1 MKTYHIKLI
10 TILLFASGN
19 IFAAE
24 NANKKVK
31 LTKKI
36 FSPDYINLQ
45 YAGNLGLGSVGL
57 GYVSVKNKNTIGF
70 SYGFLP
76 ESINNVEVHTFSLKR
91 VFHISKHR
99 FSKRSLGTSYMGT
112 NIILSKTKNTYIK
125 FPDHFPSK
133 YYFTNAVHFAP
144 FIGVKFDNILTN
156 KKKLYRYP
164 YIEIGTIDYYLFNSI
179 KYKQLDFVD
188 CLNVSMGVSFFI
200 NKNN

>member
-10 TILLFASGN
+10 TILLLASVN
-19 IFAAE
+19 IFAAG
-24 NANKKVK
+24 NKEQK
-31 LTKKI
+31 LINKI
-36 FSPDYINLQ
+36 FKIDYVNMQ

-57 GYVSVKNKNTIGF
+57 GYVSVNNKSTLGF
-70 SYGFLP
+70 SYGYLP
-76 ESINNVEVHTFSLKR
+76 EFINNVEVHTFSLKR

-99 FSKRSLGTSYMGT
+99 FSKNLLGRGYMGT

-133 YYFTNAVHFAP
+133 YYFANAVHFAP
-144 FIGVKFDNILTN
+144 FIGAKFDNILTN
-156 KKKLYRYP
+156 KKRIFRYP

-179 KYKQLDFVD
+179 KYKQLNLVD